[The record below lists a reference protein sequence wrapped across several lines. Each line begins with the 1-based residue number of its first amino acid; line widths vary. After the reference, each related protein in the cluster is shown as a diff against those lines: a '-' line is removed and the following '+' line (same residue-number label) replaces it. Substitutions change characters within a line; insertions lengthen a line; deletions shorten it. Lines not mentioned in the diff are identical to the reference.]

1 MILKKCTFDELP
13 DAMQMHILYIRKIP
27 VGQYRLAIWSEKDTL
42 YYNDLKES
50 EIQRFLSLIESEK
63 RHLDGRAMNGIYKK
77 YGSAVYFEVH
87 DAHAFLLKKRQD
99 KIAEEVVAGYM
110 PIIEKAMDRPSIPL
124 NHSLLKAMSHAAD
137 KGTDTY
143 MKSKYMLLAA
153 SREHPGDRHFFEVL
167 FDRVEK
173 KRPPLIAE
181 KK

>member
-27 VGQYRLAIWSEKDTL
+27 VGQYRLAIWSEKNTL

-50 EIQRFLSLIESEK
+50 EIQRFITLIESEK
-63 RHLDGRAMNGIYKK
+63 RFLNNRTMDSIYNK
-77 YGSAVYFEVH
+77 YGFAVYMEIR
-87 DAHAFLLKKRQD
+87 DAHDFLLKKRQD

-137 KGTDTY
+137 KGKFKFKEWSTDETY
-143 MKSKYMLLAA
+143 IYFMGYLLG
-153 SREHPGDRHFFEVL
+153 SGKLEWEGQL
-167 FDRVEK
+167 F
-173 KRPPLIAE
+173 
-181 KK
+181 